1 MFPVVIS
8 ENREKKLT
16 KTENTRNIRHKSLEE
31 FMFWLSPSSG
41 CVSAGSLF
49 RKSSRVKFLYNI
61 KTIRNINPGHAGTDT
76 AHTNLV
82 EQ

>member
-1 MFPVVIS
+1 MNNDRKKNGRSIRS
-8 ENREKKLT
+8 RMKLT

-41 CVSAGSLF
+41 CGPAGSLF

-61 KTIRNINPGHAGTDT
+61 KTIRNINPD
-76 AHTNLV
+76 
-82 EQ
+82 